1 MNDTA
6 ALAQLFRERYDYF
19 ERMFE
24 QGDIELMVNE
34 FYTDNAVVEGFG
46 MAPQVGKA
54 AIAQAFKAA
63 REGAFARI
71 QIKMDSPAP
80 STGDVV
86 YQFITNDNVALNGA
100 VDVHRALIV
109 WRHTANGWK
118 CEVDFFCPK
127 ATG

>member
-24 QGDIELMVNE
+24 RGEIEVLVNE
-34 FYTDNAVVEGFG
+34 FYIDNAVVEGYG

-63 REGAFARI
+63 RDTAFARI
-71 QIKMDSPAP
+71 KINMDLPAP

-86 YQFITNDNVALNGA
+86 YQFITNDNVQRGA
-100 VDVHRALIV
+100 DDCAG
-109 WRHTANGWK
+109 N
-118 CEVDFFCPK
+118 PSQSPNS
-127 ATG
+127 